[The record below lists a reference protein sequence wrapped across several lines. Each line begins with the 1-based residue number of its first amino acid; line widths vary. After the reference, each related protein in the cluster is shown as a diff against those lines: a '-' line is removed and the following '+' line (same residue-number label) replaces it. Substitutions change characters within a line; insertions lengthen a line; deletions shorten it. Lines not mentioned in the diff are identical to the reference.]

1 MSAAAVELRRA
12 APRVPSELL
21 DLAQWCLWGL
31 HEGRKRPMALAGY
44 WGSST
49 NPETWGEYGDAV
61 DALQRVT
68 NAEGL
73 GFVFTEADPY
83 TGVDLDDCLDAAGRL
98 KPWAV
103 EILRRLAGT
112 YAEVSPSGSGIKL
125 WCRGRLESAAK
136 FAYGDGAV
144 EMYSTARFFA
154 VTGNIW
160 PGALLEIA
168 EAQESID
175 WLLSLNPAGL
185 RKAPFV
191 LPPKIARGT
200 QHNTLLSFAGAMRKK
215 GLEQPEIEAAL
226 IVASKRCEV
235 VPPEAHMVKMAASVC
250 KWPPGPSPEF
260 GGPVEQNVESP
271 SSEAAEPDYWPEP
284 LNNLAFI
291 GLAGDVVRMIEPH
304 TESDPAALLFQFLAM
319 FGNIIGRKPYWM
331 VEDTRHFTNIFT
343 CIVGDTAKAR
353 KGTGFDRVRKVF
365 EGVDPEWDG
374 RVLAGLSSGEG
385 LIWAVR
391 DPIID
396 MVPVKEKGKPPVYE
410 EQMVDSGVQDKR
422 LLVVEAEFARVL
434 NAGQRQGN
442 TLTAVMREAWDGRR
456 LGLLTKAKAATCKEP
471 HVSIISHITR
481 AELLRCLTDTE
492 AANGYANRFL
502 FVCARRSKSL
512 PFGGERLDYEP
523 IHSRLRTVIATARD
537 IDEVGLDADAREIW
551 QANYDELSNG
561 EEGLL
566 GMVAA
571 RAEAHVRRL
580 ACLYAL
586 LDESAV
592 VTKAHL
598 LAALA
603 CWKYAHQSCKAI
615 FGDALGDPTADEI
628 LALLKRSPDGVPRT
642 EISNHLQRHKKRED
656 IAAAL
661 QTLLRTNRARHEI
674 EKTAGRPVERW
685 FAV

>member
-49 NPETWGEYGDAV
+49 NPATWGEYGDAI
-61 DALQRVT
+61 DALQRVP

-83 TGVDLDDCLDAAGRL
+83 TGVDLDDCLDDAGRL

-112 YAEVSPSGSGIKL
+112 YAEVSPSGSGIKI

-175 WLLSLNPAGL
+175 WLLSLNPAGP

-191 LPPKIARGT
+191 LPPKIAHGT
-200 QHNTLLSFAGAMRKK
+200 QHNTLLSLAGAMRTK

-235 VPPEAHMVKMAASVC
+235 VPPEAHMAKMAASVC

-260 GGPVEQNVESP
+260 GRPVEQNVESA
-271 SSEAAEPDYWPEP
+271 SSEAARPDYWPDP

-331 VEDTRHFTNIFT
+331 VEDTRHFTNTFT

-410 EQMVDSGVQDKR
+410 EQTVSYTH
-422 LLVVEAEFARVL
+422 L
-434 NAGQRQGN
+434 
-442 TLTAVMREAWDGRR
+442 TL
-456 LGLLTKAKAATCKEP
+456 
-471 HVSIISHITR
+471 
-481 AELLRCLTDTE
+481 
-492 AANGYANRFL
+492 
-502 FVCARRSKSL
+502 
-512 PFGGERLDYEP
+512 
-523 IHSRLRTVIATARD
+523 
-537 IDEVGLDADAREIW
+537 
-551 QANYDELSNG
+551 
-561 EEGLL
+561 
-566 GMVAA
+566 
-571 RAEAHVRRL
+571 
-580 ACLYAL
+580 
-586 LDESAV
+586 
-592 VTKAHL
+592 
-598 LAALA
+598 
-603 CWKYAHQSCKAI
+603 
-615 FGDALGDPTADEI
+615 PT
-628 LALLKRSPDGVPRT
+628 T
-642 EISNHLQRHKKRED
+642 
-656 IAAAL
+656 
-661 QTLLRTNRARHEI
+661 
-674 EKTAGRPVERW
+674 
-685 FAV
+685 